1 MKIKYATISKT
12 GRRHNNEDAFN
23 VIDMSDNNRFMGIV
37 CDGMGGHSF
46 GETAS
51 ETVCNTISDFWKK
64 HIGTPDCDSKVK
76 LACKKASCAIDKKAY
91 ELHHAEMGTTMVM
104 ASIEDDVAT
113 IAHIGDSRCYVQR
126 PNEGLLYQTKDHV
139 RLDFGWEIVA
149 KCFFSYRPEVA
160 VPDIK
165 QIHLRV
171 GDRILLCSD
180 GLYKSMAPDILQA
193 RMMDA
198 KPLEEILDVFDFLCE
213 KQGDDNYTAILIEC
227 SCSNNVI
234 K

>member
-1 MKIKYATISKT
+1 MKIRYATISKT
-12 GRRHNNEDAFN
+12 GRKHNNEDAYK
-23 VIDMSDNNRFMGIV
+23 VIDMPQNNRFMGIV

-64 HIGTPDCDSKVK
+64 YIGTPDCDLKVK
-76 LACKKASCAIDKKAY
+76 LACKKASCAIDQKSF

-104 ASIEDDVAT
+104 VSIENDVAT

-126 PNEGLLYQTKDHV
+126 PGDGLLYQTKDHI

-160 VPDIK
+160 VPDIR
-165 QIHLRV
+165 QIKLQT
-171 GDRILLCSD
+171 GDRVLLCSD
-180 GLYKSMAPDILQA
+180 GLYKSMAPDILRT
-193 RMMDA
+193 RMMDD
-198 KPLEEILDVFDFLCE
+198 KPLEEILDVYDFLCK
-213 KQGDDNYTAILIEC
+213 KQDDDNYTAILMEC
-227 SCSNNVI
+227 V
-234 K
+234 

>member
-1 MKIKYATISKT
+1 MEIRYATISKT
-12 GRRHNNEDAFN
+12 GRRHNNEDAYK
-23 VIDMSDNNRFMGIV
+23 VIDMPQNNQFMGIV

-64 HIGTPDCDSKVK
+64 HSSSPDCDSKVK
-76 LACKKASCAIDKKAY
+76 LACKKASCTIDQKAF

-104 ASIEDDVAT
+104 VSIENDVAT

-126 PNEGLLYQTKDHV
+126 PGDGLLYQTKDHI

-160 VPDIK
+160 VPDIR
-165 QIHLRV
+165 QIKLQT
-171 GDRILLCSD
+171 GDRVLLCSD

-193 RMMDA
+193 RMMDD
-198 KPLEEILDVFDFLCE
+198 KTLEEILDVYDYLCE

-227 SCSNNVI
+227 F
-234 K
+234 